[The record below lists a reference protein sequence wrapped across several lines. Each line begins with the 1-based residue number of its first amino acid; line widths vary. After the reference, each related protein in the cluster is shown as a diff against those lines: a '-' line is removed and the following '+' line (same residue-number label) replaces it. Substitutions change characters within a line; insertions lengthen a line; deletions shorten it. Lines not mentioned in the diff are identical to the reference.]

1 MSSINETSDV
11 TQSIE
16 YDGDFKVPIY
26 TILQFFF
33 YMGWLKVAEQLV
45 NPWGNDE
52 DDFEVNYIIDRNLEL
67 SFIAIDNLFDVLPD
81 NTGRFLLMNRKL
93 L

>member
-1 MSSINETSDV
+1 MELFQYLVSPLSSINETSDA
-11 TQSIE
+11 TEYAAIE
-16 YDGDFKVPIY
+16 YDSDFKVPIY

-52 DDFEVNYIIDRNLEL
+52 DDFEVNFLIDRNLEL
-67 SFIAIDNLFDVLPD
+67 SFIARVANLP
-81 NTGRFLLMNRKL
+81 
-93 L
+93 